1 VTLWV
6 NATTFLPVRVTVSGW
21 LIPGRTT
28 TDFGWLKPTPANLA
42 MLRVKVPAGLH
53 EVQLPAGSLLMA
65 QARP

>member
-21 LIPGRTT
+21 KIPEKTINLS
-28 TDFGWLKPTPANLA
+28 WLKPTPANLA
-42 MLRVKVPAGLH
+42 MLTVKVPAGLR

-65 QARP
+65 LARP